1 MTENFNIENVLK
13 KKKKFR
19 RKVACFLSIEKWLVK
34 RDENVPHHTYF
45 QKHSLFSPEGWPL
58 DAVTEQLC
66 IAWAVL
72 LWLVLLRDLNPCV
85 GKGSGLNG
93 ILIYS
98 LFFLTFSASGF
109 YGLAI

>member
-45 QKHSLFSPEGWPL
+45 QKHSLFSP
-58 DAVTEQLC
+58 
-66 IAWAVL
+66 
-72 LWLVLLRDLNPCV
+72 
-85 GKGSGLNG
+85 
-93 ILIYS
+93 
-98 LFFLTFSASGF
+98 
-109 YGLAI
+109 